1 MTLAVTVALAS
12 PLFASDPAQAAA
24 APIRQRTEA
33 ELSAL
38 LVVLGLP
45 AQLDVRVEMSGAS
58 PATLP
63 IRLYVDGR
71 ECRFPATTI
80 AEALAYVTATLQ
92 VVTDPA
98 AALAA
103 LPGPDDSGWPMVA
116 ELVALTCRAAVSAQ
130 PEMLVAA
137 TDDPVLPAVVSLG
150 ISVAARDRAAD
161 EPSPGGSDDGDPV
174 ERAIA
179 ALAAATID
187 IDVDPAYLRILTASD
202 KAEETFRFLR
212 EGLYAE
218 LGLSLPSFHLHP
230 DPSLR
235 PAGFAFRINSLRTLP
250 RIGLPPDTI
259 LVNDTPERL
268 SLMNTDIEAEPTLN
282 PATHQPGALTA
293 RKHQESLEASGL
305 TTWNALGF
313 FILCLAAAVRRNA
326 HALMTRDLAASM
338 TGQVAAAYP
347 FLGETTRA
355 HVPPDMLAPV
365 LRDLLLDAMPVSN
378 LRRILELL
386 LRHETAGP
394 AGHFPDRMAFVRSGL
409 ADLIAS
415 KVARGTGTVVVYL
428 LDPGLEKE
436 IGEYEDS
443 PKPAD
448 DEQSLPDRLSAAVRA
463 ELSYLPPTAQRQA
476 LLIRDELRRPIR
488 RLLRPEFPYMAVLG
502 YGDLPPDCNVQPVAR
517 IAPT

>member
-12 PLFASDPAQAAA
+12 PLFASAPVQVA

-38 LVVLGLP
+38 LRDLGLP
-45 AQLDVRVEMSGAS
+45 AQLDVRVEMNDAP
-58 PATLP
+58 PAALP
-63 IRLYVDGR
+63 IRLHVDGR

-80 AEALAYVTATLQ
+80 AEALAYVTGTPQ
-92 VVTDPA
+92 VVMDPVV
-98 AALAA
+98 ALDA
-103 LPGPDDSGWPMVA
+103 LPGPDDPGWEKVA

-130 PEMLVAA
+130 PEILVAA
-137 TDDPVLPAVVSLG
+137 TDDPVFRALVSLG
-150 ISVAARDRAAD
+150 ISAAARNQVAD
-161 EPSPGGSDDGDPV
+161 EPAPGGSDGGDPV
-174 ERAIA
+174 ERAVA
-179 ALAAATID
+179 ALAATTID
-187 IDVDPAYLRILTASD
+187 IDVEPAYLRILTTSD
-202 KAEETFRFLR
+202 TAEEMFRFVR
-212 EGLYAE
+212 EGLYTE
-218 LGLSLPSFHLHP
+218 LGLSLPPIHLYP

-250 RIGLPPDTI
+250 RIGLPPDMI

-268 SLMNTDIEAEPTLN
+268 SLAWTDIEPEPTLN
-282 PATHQPGALTA
+282 PATHQPSALTA

-313 FILCLAAAVRRNA
+313 LILCLAAAVRRNA

-338 TGQVAAAYP
+338 TGQLAAAFP

-365 LRDLLLDAMPVSN
+365 LRDLLLDGIPVSN

-394 AGHFPDRMAFVRSGL
+394 ADHFPDRIAFVRSGL

-415 KVARGTGTVVVYL
+415 KAARGTGTVVVYL

-436 IGEYEDS
+436 IGEYEDT

-448 DEQSLPDRLSAAVRA
+448 GERSLPERLSAAVRA
-463 ELSYLPPTAQRQA
+463 ELSYLPPTAQRPA
-476 LLIRDELRRPIR
+476 LLTRDELRRPIR
-488 RLLRPEFPYMAVLG
+488 RLLRPEFPHMGILA
-502 YGDLPPDCNVQPVAR
+502 YGDLPADCNVQPVAR
-517 IAPT
+517 ILPV